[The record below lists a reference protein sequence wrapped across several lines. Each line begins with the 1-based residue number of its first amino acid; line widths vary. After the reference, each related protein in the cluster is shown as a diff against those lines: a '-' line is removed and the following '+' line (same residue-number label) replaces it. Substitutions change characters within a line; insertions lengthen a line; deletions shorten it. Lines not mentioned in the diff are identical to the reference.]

1 MNPLETGDTT
11 RVTFPAIKA
20 EKTVA
25 ESELSIPYRSRIGNA
40 GLVITGTLVPVWGIM
55 CPLVGIACLGLL
67 IKLALMGGADSPAT
81 LLLAFA
87 LCLVISAIGI
97 VSLINFAEK
106 SITLN
111 KEGICLPG
119 VFLFALAL
127 RRQRKWQ
134 ELSRISLDLP
144 DATKAQLRLFFKNG
158 SVARL
163 SLSNLDKEN
172 LEQLLLALEVRATE
186 AEKDVSLTA
195 LLGQLHD
202 ERANVGEL
210 SYTQM
215 WEEELN
221 RRFASTA
228 FVPLQPGQFLQD
240 GRLKIIRQLAFG
252 GLSAIYLAQLNGTEA
267 VVLKESVVPDSADEN
282 LRNKARQ
289 MFDREANYL
298 RRLKHSNIAKVHDHF
313 VESDRHYLMLEYLE
327 GEDLRQVVR
336 QAGTRDEETVL
347 SWAMETAKI
356 LSYLHNQDPPI
367 VHRDLTP
374 DNLVLRNAKEVVLID
389 FGAANELIG
398 TATGTLVGK
407 QAYIAPEQ
415 FQGHASTQSDIYALG
430 GTMYFLL
437 TGQDPE
443 ALATND
449 PRDVNPRI
457 SDDVAELVIACNQ
470 FDAAERVRSAE
481 DLIER
486 IKDLQA
492 KRVPQVIKLTK

>member
-1 MNPLETGDTT
+1 M
-11 RVTFPAIKA
+11 
-20 EKTVA
+20 A

-40 GLVITGTLVPVWGIM
+40 GLVVTGTLVPVWAIM
-55 CPLVGIACLGLL
+55 SPLVAIGYLGFL
-67 IKLALMGGADSPAT
+67 IKLALFGGAEAPAD
-81 LLLAFA
+81 LLVPFVLS
-87 LCLVISAIGI
+87 LVVTSLGLIA
-97 VSLINFAEK
+97 LINFAEK

-127 RRQRKWQ
+127 RRQRKWK
-134 ELSRISLDLP
+134 ELTRIAMDMA
-144 DATKAQLRLFFKNG
+144 DEKAQLRLFFKNG

-163 SLSNLDKEN
+163 SLANLDREN

-186 AEKDVSLTA
+186 AEKDMSLTA

-228 FVPLQPGQFLQD
+228 FVPLQPGQFVQ
-240 GRLKIIRQLAFG
+240 GERLKIIRQLAFG
-252 GLSAIYLAQLNGTEA
+252 GLSAIYLAQLNGTQA
-267 VVLKESVVPDSADEN
+267 VVLKESVVPDTADEN

-289 MFDREANYL
+289 MFEREANYL
-298 RRLKHSNIAKVHDHF
+298 RRLQHDHIAKVHDHF
-313 VESDRHYLMLEYLE
+313 VEDDRHYLMLEYLE

-336 QAGTRDEETVL
+336 QAGPQDEGTVL
-347 SWAMETAKI
+347 DWSLQTAKI
-356 LSYLHNQDPPI
+356 LKYLHNQEPPI

-374 DNLVLRNAKEVVLID
+374 DNLVLRNAAEVVLID

-415 FQGHASTQSDIYALG
+415 FQGHATTQSDIYALG
-430 GTMYFLL
+430 GSMYFLL

-449 PRDVNPRI
+449 PRTVNPRV
-457 SDDVAELVIACNQ
+457 SDEVAELVMACNQ
-470 FDAAERVRSAE
+470 FAVSERVQSAE

-486 IKDLQA
+486 LEALKDQIA
-492 KRVPQVIKLTK
+492 PHVISIANK

>member
-1 MNPLETGDTT
+1 VAYYPQKS
-11 RVTFPAIKA
+11 A
-20 EKTVA
+20 VA

-55 CPLVGIACLGLL
+55 APLIGIACLGLL

-87 LCLVISAIGI
+87 FCLVISSVGI

-106 SITLN
+106 GITLN

-127 RRQRKWQ
+127 RRQRKWK
-134 ELSRISLDLP
+134 ELTRISLDLP
-144 DATKAQLRLFFKNG
+144 DATTKTQLRLFFQNG

-163 SLSNLDKEN
+163 FLHNLDKEN
-172 LEQLLLALEVRATE
+172 IEQLLLALEVRATE

-228 FVPLQPGQFLQD
+228 FVPLQPGQLIQ
-240 GRLKIIRQLAFG
+240 GERLKIIRQLAFG

-298 RRLKHSNIAKVHDHF
+298 RRLNHSNIAKVHDHF

-336 QAGTRDEETVL
+336 QAGPRDEETVL
-347 SWAMETAKI
+347 EWAFETADI
-356 LSYLHNQDPPI
+356 LKFLHNQEPPI

-415 FQGHASTQSDIYALG
+415 FQGHATAQSDLYALG

-449 PRDVNPRI
+449 PRAVNPQI

-470 FDAAERVRSAE
+470 FDAGERVPSADE
-481 DLIER
+481 VMVR
-486 IKDLQA
+486 IKQIQS